1 MYALIDCNSFFA
13 SCERLFRP
21 DLIGKPIVVLSNNDG
36 CVIAR
41 SKEAKFFDI
50 PMGAPFFKVKN
61 ICEKNKV
68 AVFSSNFSLYTN
80 LSDRVM
86 HTLSTFTPTMEIYSV
101 DEAFLDIT
109 GMESKGFENLG
120 REIKNKVEAYVGIP
134 VSVGIAPTK
143 TLAKI
148 ANHMAKKNDRYNGVC
163 EITKRCDQDEA
174 LAQVPIENVWGI
186 GKKLSLKCRVYGI
199 STALDFR
206 DFPNEKLIISL
217 FTKVG
222 MQRKKELMG
231 IPCFELEVMQ
241 KKKKE
246 ISVSRTFESTIHTK
260 PYLKE
265 AVSCFMTSAASK
277 LREQRSVCGSVEVF
291 FRTNPHNGS
300 LDHYAFSQKKISIP
314 TADTMKLIKIAMELV
329 DEEYKLGYLY
339 KKAGV
344 RLGDFFDEDHYQ
356 VGLFDSGDDQKS
368 KVLMELIDKINGAW
382 GKTLI
387 KPLICGVSGKAYQM
401 ARSFKSPDYLTS
413 WSELP
418 KVKCSPSFS

>member
-41 SKEAKFFDI
+41 SREAKSFDI
-50 PMGAPFFKVKN
+50 PMGAPYFKVKDL
-61 ICEKNKV
+61 CEHNKV

-86 HTLSTFTPTMEIYSV
+86 NTLSTFTPTMEIYSV

-109 GMESKGFENLG
+109 GMGSKGLENFG
-120 REIKNKVEAYVGIP
+120 REIKNKVERHVGIP

-148 ANHMAKKNDRYNGVC
+148 ANHMAKKNDQYNGVC
-163 EITKRCDQDEA
+163 ELTTKCDQDKA
-174 LAQVPIENVWGI
+174 LALVPIENVWGI
-186 GKKLSLKCRVYGI
+186 GKKLSLKSRVYGI

-206 DFPNEKLIISL
+206 DFPNEKLILSL

-246 ISVSRTFESTIHTK
+246 ITVSRTFESTIHTK

-265 AVSCFMTSAASK
+265 AVSCFMASAASK
-277 LREQRSVCGSVEVF
+277 LREQRSVCRSVEVF
-291 FRTNPHNGS
+291 FRTNSHNDS
-300 LDHYAFSQKKISIP
+300 LDHYAFSQRKIPIP

-329 DEEYKLGYLY
+329 DEGYQLGYLY

-344 RLGDFFDEDHYQ
+344 CLGDFFDEDYYQ
-356 VGLFDSGDDQKS
+356 GGLFEVGDNQKS
-368 KVLMELIDKINGAW
+368 KVLMELMDKINKIE

-387 KPLICGVSGKAYQM
+387 KPLACGVGGKAYQM

-418 KVKCSPSFS
+418 KVS